1 MTTPATDPNKLTDL
15 AITINSK
22 SLLVTCNSANCAFSY
37 QNSLTPFIE
46 EIIPRSV
53 VGGDKVYVY
62 GQHRI
67 TQLGDGRSTSG
78 TQIKNLVIGDRECT
92 TTDIIQGVN
101 GFDPNSRSSIECRAD
116 PTQPAG

>member
-1 MTTPATDPNKLTDL
+1 MSDENKILIGPYPCIISADGSLEDRLTCVTTPATDPNKLTDL
-15 AITINSK
+15 AITIYSK
-22 SLLVTCNSANCAFSY
+22 SLSVTCNSANCAFSY

-62 GQHRI
+62 GLHRI

-78 TQIKNLVIGDRECT
+78 T
-92 TTDIIQGVN
+92 
-101 GFDPNSRSSIECRAD
+101 
-116 PTQPAG
+116 